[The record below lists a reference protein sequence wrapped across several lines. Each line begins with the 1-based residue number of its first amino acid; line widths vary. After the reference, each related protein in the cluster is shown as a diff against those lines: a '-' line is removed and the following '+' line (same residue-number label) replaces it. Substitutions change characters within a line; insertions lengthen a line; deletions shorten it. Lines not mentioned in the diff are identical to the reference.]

1 MAAGM
6 STEMTT
12 KMQMTMRSTM
22 GSGIYAMLGHC
33 ATLALGAVLAGSC
46 STPAT
51 NSPEQVNR
59 LAGKSAKVAGGA
71 EHAERLTDGTLAP
84 NGDFWNTPLTGLLP
98 SSQATMTFDL
108 GSEMPIAAAFIQ
120 ADNNDRYLLEGS
132 VDGTTYTTLWEAAP
146 VRGSGL
152 RARTSDTI
160 SGRARYLRLS
170 AAGGDGAYSVSELQ
184 VWSVVPASWPEPPG
198 GRGNSD
204 SSPLTQWILVL
215 AIACGFFLLVGCHG
229 SARRGAVA
237 AIAPVAA
244 AALLLSNLHGPP
256 PFTDQDVALLRSML
270 ALVAVLAV
278 LRPFLWQ
285 RPERVVDG
293 RRITMLLGGL
303 AFLSL
308 ACFFNLGR
316 AQFWDAKQRQP
327 SFIHNYDMRVYFP
340 VAKYFH
346 ELKYDGLYLA
356 SVEAYIENTPGTSV
370 QTLANIELRDLR
382 NHEMRRVHEV
392 ADQIQTISQ
401 RFTPARWDEF
411 KRDMRYFHETMGRD
425 YFTTLTD
432 HGGNATPVWL
442 TIAHFMYAHAS
453 ASNGLLF
460 VTALLDPLLILFFAF
475 VAGRTFGWRTAFVCV
490 IIFGATDLYMFGTDW
505 AGSTLRNDWMAALGL
520 GVCALKVRRWY
531 LGGALLAYAGMI
543 RAFPGVAVM
552 GLAVPPL
559 WWLWDRRG
567 TKPTPSWREF
577 ARTHEG
583 TLRAIGAAAVTV
595 LALVALS
602 SVVLSPSAW
611 LGWAKKAAVLTSGYH
626 VNHVS
631 YHSIISTDYETWE
644 MADGWT
650 HSFPR
655 IALYAL
661 GIVGFGVLT
670 LRAARNRAPHHAAV
684 IALCMIPVAFYAANY
699 YHHYVFLLPLV
710 AFANGNERRDAR
722 IWAVLLGMCSAE
734 YLATVATTLSQHFVT
749 ESICLMATLLVVL
762 VLLNREAEAR
772 GPVTERVREAAA
784 ATEVEA

>member
-1 MAAGM
+1 
-6 STEMTT
+6 
-12 KMQMTMRSTM
+12 M
-22 GSGIYAMLGHC
+22 GCGLG
-33 ATLALGAVLAGSC
+33 AALGLCAAFASGC
-46 STPAT
+46 GT
-51 NSPEQVNR
+51 SPPNNPDQANR
-59 LAGKSAKVAGGA
+59 LAGKTAQVAGGA

-84 NGDFWNTPLTGLLP
+84 NGDFWNTALTGLLP
-98 SSQATMTFDL
+98 SPQATMTFDL
-108 GSEMPIAAAFIQ
+108 GQEVPIAAAFVQ
-120 ADNNDRYLLEGS
+120 ADNNDHYLLEGS
-132 VDGTTYTTLWEAAP
+132 VDGSTYTTLWDAPP

-152 RARTSDTI
+152 RVRTSDTI
-160 SGRARYLRLS
+160 TGRARYLRLS

-184 VWSVVPASWPEPPG
+184 VFSVVPASWPEPPG

-215 AIACGFFLLVGCHG
+215 GIACGFFLLVGCHG
-229 SARRGAVA
+229 SARRGVLA
-237 AIAPVAA
+237 AIAPVSAA
-244 AALLLSNLHGPP
+244 AVFLSMLRGPP
-256 PFTDQDVALLRSML
+256 PFTDADVSLLRSVL
-270 ALVAVLAV
+270 AVVGVLAV
-278 LRPFLWQ
+278 LRPFLWR
-285 RPERVVDG
+285 RPERVVDA
-293 RRITMLLGGL
+293 RRITVLLGGL
-303 AFLSL
+303 AFLAV

-327 SFIHNYDMRVYFP
+327 SYIHNYDMRVYFP

-356 SVEAYIENTPGTSV
+356 SVEAYIENTPGSSL
-370 QTLANIELRDLR
+370 QSLANIELRDLR
-382 NHEMRRVHEV
+382 NHEMRRVRDV

-401 RFTPARWDEF
+401 RFTPERWTEF

-442 TIAHFMYAHAS
+442 TVAHFMFAHAS

-460 VTALLDPLLILFFAF
+460 VTGLLDPLLILLFAF
-475 VAGRTFGWRTAFVCV
+475 VAGRTFGWRTAFVCMIV
-490 IIFGATDLYMFGTDW
+490 FGATDLYMFGTDW
-505 AGSTLRNDWMAALGL
+505 AGATLRNDWMAALGL

-543 RAFPGVAVM
+543 RAFPGIAVI

-559 WWLWDRRG
+559 WWLYDQRSR
-567 TKPTPSWREF
+567 KPSLHEF

-602 SVVLSPSAW
+602 SAVLSPSAW
-611 LGWAKKAAVLTSGYH
+611 VGWAKKAAVLTSGYH

-644 MADGWT
+644 LLEGWT

-655 IALYAL
+655 LVLYAL

-670 LRAARNRAPHHAAV
+670 VRAARNRAPHHAAV
-684 IALCMIPVAFYAANY
+684 IALFMIPVAFYAANY
-699 YHHYVFLLPLV
+699 YYHYVFLLPLL
-710 AFANGNERRDAR
+710 AIADGEERRDAR
-722 IWAVLLGMCSAE
+722 IWAVLLGMCTVE
-734 YLATVATTLSQHFVT
+734 YLATVAPTLSQHFVT
-749 ESICLMATLLVVL
+749 ESICLMTAYLVIL

-772 GPVTERVREAAA
+772 GPVAVTAGKKTVA
-784 ATEVEA
+784 ATEAEA

>member
-1 MAAGM
+1 
-6 STEMTT
+6 MTR
-12 KMQMTMRSTM
+12 KKQLKMRSRT
-22 GSGIYAMLGHC
+22 ATGHRATLLHR
-33 ATLALGAVLAGSC
+33 ATLALGILLGGSC
-46 STPAT
+46 STPAP
-51 NSPEQVNR
+51 NGPEQVNR
-59 LAGKSAKVAGGA
+59 LAGKGTSAKVANGA
-71 EHAERLTDGTLAP
+71 EHAERLTDGTLAA
-84 NGDFWNTPLTGLLP
+84 NGDFWNTALTGLLP

-132 VDGTTYTTLWEAAP
+132 VDGSMYTTLWEAPP

-152 RARTSDTI
+152 RVRTSDTI
-160 SGRARYLRLS
+160 TGRARYLRLS

-184 VWSVVPASWPEPPG
+184 VFSVVPASWPEPPG
-198 GRGNSD
+198 GRGNSE
-204 SSPLTQWILVL
+204 SSPLTQWILL
-215 AIACGFFLLVGCHG
+215 LGIACGFFLLVGCHG
-229 SARRGAVA
+229 SARRGALA
-237 AIAPVAA
+237 AIAPVGAA
-244 AALLLSNLHGPP
+244 VVFLSNLRGPP
-256 PFTDQDVALLRSML
+256 PFTDQDVSMLRAVL

-285 RPERVVDG
+285 RRERVIDG
-293 RRITMLLGGL
+293 RRITMLLGGI

-327 SFIHNYDMRVYFP
+327 SYIHNYDMRVYFP

-370 QTLANIELRDLR
+370 QSLANIELRDLR

-401 RFTPARWDEF
+401 RFTPERWNEF

-442 TIAHFMYAHAS
+442 TVAHFMYAHAS

-460 VTALLDPLLILFFAF
+460 VTGLLDPLLILLFAF

-559 WWLWDRRG
+559 WWLWDRRSSR
-567 TKPTPSWREF
+567 PSWREL

-583 TLRAIGAAAVTV
+583 SLRAIGAAAVTV

-602 SVVLSPSAW
+602 SIVLSPSAW
-611 LGWAKKAAVLTSGYH
+611 VGWAKKAAVLTSGYH

-644 MADGWT
+644 LADGWT

-684 IALCMIPVAFYAANY
+684 IALFMIPVAFYAANY
-699 YHHYVFLLPLV
+699 YHHYVFLLPLI
-710 AFANGNERRDAR
+710 AFTDGNERRDAR
-722 IWAVLLGMCSAE
+722 IWAVLLGMCAAE
-734 YLATVATTLSQHFVT
+734 YLATVATSLSQHFVT
-749 ESICLMATLLVVL
+749 ESICLMTAFLVIL

-772 GPVTERVREAAA
+772 GPVTAAA
-784 ATEVEA
+784 GQPAPATGEAEA